1 MAKVFLAG
9 IKKGSSEQLIG
20 EAVRA
25 SVEAVTDFSW
35 LSKGD
40 SVFIKPALN
49 SGHPYP
55 STTSPQGIAAMV
67 KLLKDRGAGRVVL
80 GDMSGIE
87 HVKLSPGGVSGSTRM
102 LMEKCGMAKVALE
115 AGAELHF
122 FEEAGWDAFYED
134 VPSSGYHWKEGLMLP
149 NILQEMDHIVL
160 MPRCGRH
167 TLAGSTLG
175 LKAAVGYWRT
185 DTRLEYHK
193 DATSFYEKA
202 AEGNTVNTLLNKQ
215 RMVVSVA
222 DKVLTTF
229 GPDKG
234 YVVEPFTGLVISS
247 QSIVAH
253 DMVSLAW
260 LMLNRL
266 DVTPSELIWFKDPN
280 TSQFVVDVANRWVVS
295 MLGNVIEAS
304 QADTLERNE
313 VKSIWDD
320 RTLNRAYQVFGGRPT
335 IEFEDANDL
344 FPADLKRRLVEM
356 TTFGLDR

>member
-1 MAKVFLAG
+1 M
-9 IKKGSSEQLIG
+9 
-20 EAVRA
+20 
-25 SVEAVTDFSW
+25 W
-35 LSKGD
+35 
-40 SVFIKPALN
+40 
-49 SGHPYP
+49 P
-55 STTSPQGIAAMV
+55 SYSC
-67 KLLKDRGAGRVVL
+67 RG
-80 GDMSGIE
+80 
-87 HVKLSPGGVSGSTRM
+87 
-102 LMEKCGMAKVALE
+102 
-115 AGAELHF
+115 
-122 FEEAGWDAFYED
+122 
-134 VPSSGYHWKEGLMLP
+134 
-149 NILQEMDHIVL
+149 
-160 MPRCGRH
+160 
-167 TLAGSTLG
+167 TLG

-202 AEGNTVNTLLNKQ
+202 AEGNTVSTLLNKQ

-234 YVVEPFTGLVISS
+234 YVVEPLTGLVISS

-260 LMLNRL
+260 LMQNRL
-266 DVTPSELIWFKDPN
+266 EAPTSELIWFKDPN
-280 TSQFVVDVANRWVVS
+280 TSQFVVDMANRWVVS
-295 MLGNVIEAS
+295 MLGNVIHAS
-304 QADTLERNE
+304 QAETLERNE

-356 TTFGLDR
+356 TTFGLDS

>member
-9 IKKGSSEQLIG
+9 VKKGSSKELIG

-25 SVEAVTDFSW
+25 SVEAATDFSW

-49 SGHPYP
+49 SGYHYP
-55 STTSPQGIAAMV
+55 ATTSPLGIAAMV
-67 KLLKDRGAGRVVL
+67 KVLKDKGAGRVVL

-87 HVKLSPGGVSGSTRM
+87 HVKLSPGEMSGSTRK
-102 LMEKCGMAKVALE
+102 LMENCGMAKAALE

-134 VPSSGYHWKEGLMLP
+134 LPSSGSHWKKGLMLP
-149 NILQEMDHIVL
+149 KILQKMDHIVL

-202 AEGNTVNTLLNKQ
+202 AEGNTVSTLLNKQ

-234 YVVEPFTGLVISS
+234 YVVEPDTGLVISS

-260 LMLNRL
+260 LMQNRL
-266 DVTPSELIWFKDPN
+266 EAPTSELIWFKDPN
-280 TSQFVVDVANRWVVS
+280 TSQFVVDMANRWVVS
-295 MLGNVIEAS
+295 MLGNVIHAS
-304 QADTLERNE
+304 QAETLERNE

-335 IEFEDANDL
+335 IEFEDANDV

-356 TTFGLDR
+356 TTFGLDS